1 VSSSISLTI
10 VFRGKSRT
18 MDYVEGDT
26 VLESAR
32 RAGLSPP
39 FSCEAGNCAT
49 CMAFLQEGSVT
60 MRANEALEPD
70 EVEEG
75 FILTCQSVP
84 DCDAVVN
91 YDSL

>member
-1 VSSSISLTI
+1 MSNPISLTI
-10 VFRGKSRT
+10 IFRGKRRT
-18 MDYVEGDT
+18 MEYAEGDT

-32 RAGLSPP
+32 RAGLNPP

-49 CMAFLQEGSVT
+49 CMAFLKEGSVT

-84 DCDAVVN
+84 DGDVIVD
-91 YDSL
+91 YDNL

>member
-1 VSSSISLTI
+1 MTI
-10 VFRGKSRT
+10 IFRGKSRT
-18 MDYVEGDT
+18 MAYLEGDT

-49 CMAFLQEGSVT
+49 CMARLQTGSVT
-60 MRANEALEPD
+60 MRANEALEAD

-84 DCDAVVN
+84 DCDVIVD

>member
-1 VSSSISLTI
+1 MQEISLTI
-10 VFRGKSRT
+10 IFRGKSRT
-18 MDYVEGDT
+18 MAYLEGDT

-49 CMAFLQEGSVT
+49 CMARLQTGSVT
-60 MRANEALEPD
+60 MRANEALEAD

-84 DCDAVVN
+84 DCDVIVD